1 MVHKCLRCGYEDK
14 QFFNVK
20 RHINRKKLCDPVFS
34 NTNREECLLFLKSDD
49 KNYGVYI
56 LMKEIEKL
64 KKNTTVISNS
74 GDRCNLTNFNGD
86 NNNVNNINIT
96 INSYEKT
103 DYSVLKDKIH
113 TCIKN
118 GAIDEAK
125 LIKLLH
131 FNKDAPQNH
140 NIMIENK
147 RDKTIKVFNGEKFE
161 DSEHSGRE
169 GIWKFGKKVV
179 DKTGEQEFV
188 ETDETL
194 FDAIE
199 QTKDINHIIHKDSKC
214 DKLNKME
221 SVLYNGKETVKNTHL
236 HV

>member
-1 MVHKCLRCGYEDK
+1 MKNH
-14 QFFNVK
+14 FN
-20 RHINRKKLCDPVFS
+20 KKKICDPVFLDIS
-34 NTNREECLLFLKSDD
+34 IDECHEILESKNNDKEKDLLMEEIKKLKS
-49 KNYGVYI
+49 
-56 LMKEIEKL
+56 LS
-64 KKNTTVISNS
+64 SNFGKS
-74 GDRCNLTNFNGD
+74 IVTGD
-86 NNNVNNINIT
+86 NSPVTNSNNTNINIT

-199 QTKDINHIIHKDSKC
+199 QTKDINHVIHKDSKC
-214 DKLNKME
+214 DKLNKIE
-221 SVLYNGKETVKNTHL
+221 SVLYNGKETVKNTHKC
-236 HV
+236 